1 MKEPLLRCHNVSK
14 HFGRIAAVDRASL
27 DLAEGEMLALLGPSG
42 CGKTTL
48 LRLIAGFEHVDDG
61 EITLRGRTLARPGYS
76 LAPNRRRVGLVF
88 QDFALFPHLSVA
100 ANVGFGL
107 PRGATKKA
115 RVAQLLDLVG
125 LAGMGKRMPHELS
138 GGQQQRVALARTL
151 AAEPEVIL
159 LDEPFSNL
167 DPGLRARV
175 RAEVLRI
182 LQDLGTTTIIVTHD
196 QDEALSLPGRVAVML
211 HGHMRQVGAPGE
223 IYHTPVDREV
233 AEFVGDANFLDGTAD
248 GSMASCELGPVP
260 LANDPGARGPVDV
273 MVRPEDLRLGCDYG
287 TETHVIGTEFFG
299 HDMLVTLRLPSG
311 REIKV
316 RQLPGIDLHPGELV
330 RVGVSGRAVAYPR
343 SH

>member
-1 MKEPLLRCHNVSK
+1 MNEPLLRCVKVSK
-14 HFGRIAAVDRASL
+14 HFGRIVAVDRASL
-27 DLAEGEMLALLGPSG
+27 DLAEGDMLALLGPSG

-61 EITLRGRTLARPGYS
+61 EITLRGRTLARRGQS
-76 LAPNRRRVGLVF
+76 LAPDRRRVGLVF

-100 ANVGFGL
+100 ANVAFGL
-107 PRGATKKA
+107 PRGANKKA
-115 RVAQLLDLVG
+115 RVGELLELVG

-151 AAEPEVIL
+151 AAEPEVVL

-211 HGHMRQVGAPGE
+211 DGRMRQVGTPGE
-223 IYHTPVDREV
+223 IYRTPVDREV
-233 AEFVGDANFLDGTAD
+233 AEFVGDANFLEGTAD
-248 GSMASCELGPVP
+248 GHIAACELGRVP
-260 LANDPGARGPVDV
+260 LSTSPAGDGPVDI
-273 MVRPEDLRLGCDYG
+273 MIRPENLRLGCDHG
-287 TETHVIGTEFFG
+287 TETEVLGTEFFG

-311 REIKV
+311 REVKV
-316 RQLPGIDLHPGELV
+316 RQLPGIEVRPGERI
-330 RVGVSGRAVAYPR
+330 RVGLAGAAVAYPR
-343 SH
+343 RR